1 MFLPILQS
9 GHLRKVKEA
18 VKSLLMAHY
27 DKTNELQENNETE
40 KGPVNIQQPLPSYC
54 VIFKARLNQ
63 NFYKQ
68 DAIDV
73 VGDIMKE
80 ICPNAKV
87 SYKDPDLAIVFE
99 VMKNHCCLSV
109 LPHYY
114 DYKKYNLIELVSE
127 KTSSSTQEGKLRDI
141 TAKSETI
148 VDTSLSKK
156 TNIVQ

>member
-1 MFLPILQS
+1 MC
-9 GHLRKVKEA
+9 KVKEV
-18 VKSLLMAHY
+18 VKILLMAHY
-27 DKTNELQENNETE
+27 NKTNELQENNETE
-40 KGPVNIQQPLPSYC
+40 KEPVNIEQPLPSYC

-87 SYKDPDLAIVFE
+87 SYKNPDLAIVFE

-109 LPHYY
+109 LPQYY

-127 KTSSSTQEGKLRDI
+127 KTSSSTPEEKLPDMI
-141 TAKSETI
+141 PTFETI
-148 VDTSLSKK
+148 VDTSLSEK